1 MSLGTRLIQSHGTAS
16 TDCRSARLLN
26 IRICCEVH
34 ASPKPSC

>member
-16 TDCRSARLLN
+16 TDCRPARLLN
-26 IRICCEVH
+26 IRIFWEVR